1 MQLTEQQVL
10 EFQRLYKKKY
20 QEDLSYDQA
29 YSQCLNMMILGG
41 IVYSPLTKQNIIT
54 LEKLKKYGTI

>member
-29 YSQCLNMMILGG
+29 YSQCLAMMILGG
-41 IVYSPLTKQNIIT
+41 IVYSPLTKQNVIT